1 MYKLGFLTLILS
13 GVTAQQVICDDHG
26 VNGTCVATTVIC
38 DDSNK
43 CVATTVVCDDHGV
56 DGSCVTS
63 TVVCDDYG
71 VDGSCVTS
79 TVDSKPTSTLDAK
92 QGSISSYGEKNS
104 VMNIFGLLPLLLL

>member
-26 VNGTCVATTVIC
+26 VNGTCVATTVVC

-43 CVATTVVCDDHGV
+43 CVAT
-56 DGSCVTS
+56 